1 MKPAL
6 LLTAALLAA
15 GLTACGGTPQTA
27 SSSPTPE
34 VSQAPASPLPS
45 PLAGLDLTVFP
56 VAGADQ
62 VSRVSSGPDLIYT
75 ADGRVLDWS
84 GQTRFA
90 PQQSY
95 DYLEPF
101 ASDGVAVAVR
111 DGLFGY
117 VDLQGEELVPCR
129 YRQVAFYHDGVLLA
143 GSTQEGFTA
152 YDTQGAV
159 LGRLDGSIN
168 DSSTQGGYI
177 QYQDQET
184 GLYGYLRPDG
194 SVAVEAAYTQVYPF
208 SGGYAAVRDGS
219 GLAGFLNTAGEL
231 VIPCQ
236 FDLVTHGFN
245 DEGYAVVGSNGSLA
259 SPLHTDGKLGII
271 NTAGELVVPMEYD
284 ALNNFSDGLCLF
296 SRWEEDGTIVTGYL
310 TPDGRE
316 LIPPD
321 LFQDPGPFV
330 SGRAVFLQDGLVGL
344 MDRQFQ
350 PILPAVFT
358 QCILSAQADQAM
370 VLLDDTWYR
379 VELPPQ

>member
-6 LLTAALLAA
+6 LLTAALLAS

-111 DGLFGY
+111 DGMFGY
-117 VDLQGEELVPCR
+117 VDLQGEEIVPCR

-208 SGGYAAVRDGS
+208 SNGYAAVRDGS

-231 VIPCQ
+231 VIPM
-236 FDLVTHGFN
+236 
-245 DEGYAVVGSNGSLA
+245 A
-259 SPLHTDGKLGII
+259 
-271 NTAGELVVPMEYD
+271 YD
-284 ALNNFSDGLCLF
+284 ALNNFSGGLCLF
-296 SRWEEDGTIVTGYL
+296 SRWEEDGSVVTGYL

-330 SGRAVFLQDGLVGL
+330 SGRAVFLQDGLAGL
-344 MDRQFQ
+344 MDRRFE

-358 QCILSAQADQAM
+358 QCVPSRQADQAM